1 MNTAL
6 ALPKIETQPKATK
19 SQLIEALVAREHE
32 LWKKQREIIDEKIKP
47 LREELH
53 DKAHE
58 PMLKSDKDSFRFFT
72 RSWIGTQHI
81 EIEFFAKSPAISK
94 LIKHIEK
101 IDGETPTYFDE
112 ARTKQIIKDELA
124 APKKENP
131 LLNNPDVKSA
141 LDAILVAINNKPIA
155 IASQDVEVVTE

>member
-19 SQLIEALVAREHE
+19 AQLIEALVAREHE
-32 LWKKQREIIDEKIKP
+32 LWKKQREIIDAKIKP
-47 LREELH
+47 LREELNN
-53 DKAHE
+53 KAHE
-58 PMLKSDKDSFRFFT
+58 IMLKADKDSFRFFT
-72 RSWIGTQHI
+72 RTYSNVPYV
-81 EIEFFAKSPAISK
+81 EIEFFAKSPAIEK
-94 LIKHIEK
+94 LIRKINA
-101 IDGETPTYFDE
+101 IDGEATTWFDE
-112 ARTKQIIKDELA
+112 TKAKQRIKDKMA

-141 LDAILVAINNKPIA
+141 LDAILGAINNKPLA

>member
-32 LWKKQREIIDEKIKP
+32 LWKKQREIIDEKIKS

-58 PMLKSDKDSFRFFT
+58 IMLKSDKDSFRFFT
-72 RSWIGTQHI
+72 RSWSGAKHI

-94 LIKHIEK
+94 LIKQIEE
-101 IDGETPTYFDE
+101 IDSEAPTWFDE
-112 ARTKQIIKDELA
+112 ARTKQRIKDKMA

-131 LLNNPDVKSA
+131 LLNNPDAKSA

-155 IASQDVEVVTE
+155 IACQDAEVVTE